1 MSSICLAITMVFFG
15 VAPCA
20 AVMIVGAARL
30 AAEVANN
37 VRRVSMSHLP
47 DGEVVRVVRHR
58 AYLESGHAVSKDGN
72 GIALQHHGE
81 RCALHELFLDL
92 VVQRDALGRIEFAYR
107 SLRLAHQLWIDEMA
121 APGQNFKLA

>member
-1 MSSICLAITMVFFG
+1 MSSICLAITTVFFG

-47 DGEVVRVVRHR
+47 DGEVVRVVRDR
-58 AYLESGHAVSKDGN
+58 PYLESGYAVSKHGN
-72 GIALQHHGE
+72 SIALQHHGE
-81 RCALHELFLDL
+81 GRALHELFLDL
-92 VVQRDALGRIEFAYR
+92 VVQRDALVGIE
-107 SLRLAHQLWIDEMA
+107 LAHRRL
-121 APGQNFKLA
+121 